1 MRILVLS
8 TSPRQPDNRLLWEGL
23 REFAEVQIHY
33 FTKYEQKNLGPVLK
47 RFDFSSYDRVVCDL
61 LFRYLVR
68 QRRILSR
75 ISGLLIYE
83 EDACQEFIEH
93 SKWKGAFSKFYRKLP
108 NARVVLTGFQVCRR
122 FQEMG
127 VDAHFLPKGFDS
139 AKLYNMGLERDIPL
153 GFVGR
158 LDSDTYQQRREFLQR
173 AEREFG
179 LQILRAEPGDEYRTL
194 LNRISVFVSADI
206 GLGEY
211 MAKNFEAMACGCAL
225 LAFKQGHGEEE
236 ALGLESGKHLLLY
249 EDQAQF
255 DLFIEMLTTDKGFS
269 EALASAGQTQAL
281 LRFDY
286 AAQAQAFFSLL
297 ALPIDS
303 SRERGKFWQRLFG
316 LKFRIGGHGGN

>member
-8 TSPRQPDNRLLWEGL
+8 TSPRQPDNHLLWEGVCEL
-23 REFAEVQIHY
+23 AEVDIHY
-33 FTKYEQKNLGPVLK
+33 FTKHEQKKLGAVLK
-47 RFDFSSYDRVVCDL
+47 RFDFSTYDRVVCDL

-83 EDACQEFIEH
+83 EDACQEFIEN
-93 SKWKGAFSKFYRKLP
+93 SKWKGTFSRFYRQLP

-122 FQEMG
+122 FQEIG

-139 AKLYNMGLERDIPL
+139 AKLYDMGLERDIPL

-173 AEREFG
+173 TEREFG

-194 LNRISVFVSADI
+194 LNRVRVFVSADI

-236 ALGLESGKHLLLY
+236 ALGLVSGQHLLLY
-249 EDQAQF
+249 EEQAQF
-255 DLFIEMLTTDKGFS
+255 DVLIQKLLVDKELTT
-269 EALASAGQTQAL
+269 ALAHAGKAL
-281 LRFDY
+281 AVEQFDY
-286 AAQAQAFFSLL
+286 AAQAKQLFSILVR
-297 ALPIDS
+297 PFDITPS
-303 SRERGKFWQRLFG
+303 KPSFWQWLY
-316 LKFRIGGHGGN
+316 RIKL